1 MTFEE
6 KKKFLKE
13 IWKWLND
20 SGTLDEW
27 LPTPKPR
34 IGPELVDVRS
44 IEFGNPVVYN
54 SKQKIHIPP
63 IDQSKAT
70 GGYGKPMQIIPNGEW
85 SLICAIRGGK
95 KDGR

>member
-6 KKKFLKE
+6 KEKLLKE

-20 SGTLDEW
+20 SGTLDKW

-54 SKQKIHIPP
+54 S
-63 IDQSKAT
+63 
-70 GGYGKPMQIIPNGEW
+70 
-85 SLICAIRGGK
+85 
-95 KDGR
+95 